1 MNSTCTCNLC
11 SNQIEFESNAA
22 GQTVACP
29 HCGMDTML
37 FIPHGQSRTF
47 GTRTDAKNTGMIY
60 QEGNVSVSKTI
71 LKVGSSTY
79 PIAAISSFRII
90 KLPPKRAITNM
101 LAVVSIALFIF
112 GLLMLG
118 MNAAAENSQS
128 AIILGWI
135 FISAAMC
142 VLFIRVLS
150 AFVPSIKEMLNGKTM
165 FGLSITT
172 SARDQIAV
180 TSLEFETVQVIER
193 ALQKAI
199 SMRG

>member
-11 SNQIEFESNAA
+11 SKQVEFESSAV

-29 HCGMDTML
+29 HCGMETML
-37 FIPHGQSRTF
+37 FIPHGQSGTF
-47 GTRTDAKNTGMIY
+47 GTRTETKDAGMIY

-71 LKVGSSTY
+71 LKVSSSTY

-101 LAVVSIALFIF
+101 LAVISIALLIF

-118 MNAAAENSQS
+118 MNAAAENSHS

-135 FISAAMC
+135 FISAAIC
-142 VLFIRVLS
+142 VLFIQVLS

-180 TSLEFETVQVIER
+180 TSPQFETVRDIEN

>member
-11 SNQIEFESNAA
+11 SKQIEFESSAV

-47 GTRTDAKNTGMIY
+47 GTTMDTKDAGMIY
-60 QEGNVSVSKTI
+60 REGNVSVSKTI
-71 LKVGSSTY
+71 LKVSSSTY

-101 LAVVSIALFIF
+101 LAVVLIALLIF
-112 GLLMLG
+112 GLLMLV
-118 MNAAAENSQS
+118 MNSETDNPHG
-128 AIILGWI
+128 AIIMGLTL
-135 FISAAMC
+135 ISGAIC
-142 VLFIRVLS
+142 VLFILVLS

-165 FGLSITT
+165 FGLSVTT

-180 TSLEFETVQVIER
+180 TSPNFETVQIIES